1 MAALTTP
8 TVASLAFATASRVDG
23 NVTYS
28 TSAANNSDVDQL
40 RVRWVRS
47 TSTSTAPTASTVRG
61 LAQRSATTWASFT
74 AGGRSYT
81 YKDERITGGLDG
93 NVPISESSLSGYN
106 VWAMV
111 RLEV

>member
-23 NVTYS
+23 NATYF
-28 TSAANNSDVDQL
+28 TSAANNSDITQL
-40 RVRWVRS
+40 RVRWVRHR
-47 TSTSTAPTASTVRG
+47 TSSAAPTAATVRG
-61 LAQRSATTWASFT
+61 LVERTGGFANFTSA
-74 AGGRSYT
+74 GRTYQ
-81 YKDERITGGLDG
+81 YKDETITGGLDG
-93 NVPISESSLSGYN
+93 NVPISEASLSGYN